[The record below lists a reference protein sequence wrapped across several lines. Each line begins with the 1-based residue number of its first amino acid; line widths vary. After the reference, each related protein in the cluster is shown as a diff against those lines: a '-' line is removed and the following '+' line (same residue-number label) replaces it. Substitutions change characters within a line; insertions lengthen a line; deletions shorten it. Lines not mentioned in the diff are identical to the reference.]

1 VSDHGLDV
9 DEGRKPENSNKN
21 RSMTVLPPSAPPA
34 TGICCQIYSDNAHG
48 PFIVSHT
55 NTIPTKSLCP
65 LTW

>member
-34 TGICCQIYSDNAHG
+34 TGICCHIIYSDNAQSIH
-48 PFIVSHT
+48 S
-55 NTIPTKSLCP
+55 IPY
-65 LTW
+65 